1 MLVFGRNVIEE
12 MLNNHEKIN
21 KVYLQKNF
29 KEEKLISS
37 IQKYNIEIE
46 YKEKYEL
53 DKLVKGTH
61 QGIIGVVKDYEY
73 CELEDII
80 DEEVIIIL
88 DHLEDPHNLGA
99 IIRTAEA
106 AGVKAIIIPKDRS
119 VQVNS
124 TVFKVSAGAIENIK
138 IARVT
143 NIVNTMKDL
152 KKNGYWIYGTDMNQ
166 DSFKDCEY
174 SEKMALVIGNE
185 GSGMSRLVK
194 ENCDFII
201 SIPMKGQINSLNA
214 SVAAGILLFDISLK
228 RK

>member
-124 TVFKVSAGAIENIK
+124 TVFKVSAGAIENSK
-138 IARVT
+138 S
-143 NIVNTMKDL
+143 
-152 KKNGYWIYGTDMNQ
+152 Y
-166 DSFKDCEY
+166 
-174 SEKMALVIGNE
+174 
-185 GSGMSRLVK
+185 
-194 ENCDFII
+194 
-201 SIPMKGQINSLNA
+201 
-214 SVAAGILLFDISLK
+214 
-228 RK
+228 

>member
-194 ENCDFII
+194 DNCDFII

>member
-21 KVYLQKNF
+21 KIYLQKNF

-37 IQKYNIEIE
+37 IQKYNIEME

-194 ENCDFII
+194 DNCDFII